1 MDEQLDDDVVEA
13 HLPADQPHARW
24 FLRRFADAIGDYYRT
39 MDPHVAQVHHL
50 ARRPAARPI
59 APTAADRQPGK

>member
-1 MDEQLDDDVVEA
+1 VDEPLDDDVVEA

-39 MDPHVAQVHHL
+39 MDPHVAQLITAPGVL
-50 ARRPAARPI
+50 PATPSE
-59 APTAADRQPGK
+59 PSEPETP